1 MPNVGKTLLNSS
13 IVTDE
18 LNGKKIELIEIY

>member
-1 MPNVGKTLLNSS
+1 MPNVGKILLNSS

>member
-1 MPNVGKTLLNSS
+1 MPNVGNILLNSS
-13 IVTDE
+13 IVTDK